1 MGQTAVW
8 SQHVTGLYSE
18 VPMTSLKHSV
28 PALAI
33 AFAVAASVCAQPS
46 GGNDG
51 APASSKQAEYDCS
64 GMTWIA
70 LDNCLRLNA
79 DNARAGSTSVVTP
92 PRGAAHDCSGMIGA
106 PLETC
111 LKLNAQ
117 AESLGAPGGGR
128 NATGVLE
135 SEQRVQPEPGAQR

>member
-1 MGQTAVW
+1 MK
-8 SQHVTGLYSE
+8 
-18 VPMTSLKHSV
+18 SLKLS
-28 PALAI
+28 AFAI
-33 AFAVAASVCAQPS
+33 AFAAAASVGAQPS

-51 APASSKQAEYDCS
+51 APAGSKQADYDCS

-79 DNARAGSTSVVTP
+79 DNARAASTSAVTS

-117 AESLGAPGGGR
+117 AEALGARGGP
-128 NATGVLE
+128 ATTGVME

>member
-1 MGQTAVW
+1 MK
-8 SQHVTGLYSE
+8 
-18 VPMTSLKHSV
+18 SLQLS
-28 PALAI
+28 AFAI
-33 AFAVAASVCAQPS
+33 AFAAAASVGAQPS
-46 GGNDG
+46 GGNDTGG
-51 APASSKQAEYDCS
+51 APANSKQAEYDCS

-92 PRGAAHDCSGMIGA
+92 PRGGAHDCSGMIGA

-117 AESLGAPGGGR
+117 TEALGARSSGR
-128 NATGVLE
+128 ATTGVVE
-135 SEQRVQPEPGAQR
+135 SEREQRVQPEPGAQR

>member
-1 MGQTAVW
+1 M
-8 SQHVTGLYSE
+8 
-18 VPMTSLKHSV
+18 KSV
-28 PALAI
+28 KLSAFAI
-33 AFAVAASVCAQPS
+33 AFAAAASVGAQPS

-51 APASSKQAEYDCS
+51 APAGSKQADYDCS

-92 PRGAAHDCSGMIGA
+92 PRGATHDCSGMIGA

-117 AESLGAPGGGR
+117 AEPLGARSGGR
-128 NATGVLE
+128 AMPGVAE
-135 SEQRVQPEPGAQR
+135 SEREQRAQPEPGAQR

>member
-1 MGQTAVW
+1 MK
-8 SQHVTGLYSE
+8 
-18 VPMTSLKHSV
+18 SLKLS
-28 PALAI
+28 AFAI
-33 AFAVAASVCAQPS
+33 AFAAAASVGAQPG
-46 GGNDG
+46 GGNDTAG
-51 APASSKQAEYDCS
+51 APAGSKQAEYDCS

-117 AESLGAPGGGR
+117 TEALGARSGGR
-128 NATGVLE
+128 ATTGVVE
-135 SEQRVQPEPGAQR
+135 SEQRVQAEPGAQR